1 MGRFGAG
8 ESPQPENSNLM
19 QRIGAFER
27 LAAWVNPPSESD
39 RVAGLEL
46 AVSARSFSRRTQAVV
61 DDKLSFSA
69 ALMRAGEVEAAN
81 RMLAEVHQDVLT
93 QEVALL
99 ERVNEV
105 KVAQSMEPRPTTRAR
120 LARTLA
126 VAMIGTSVLA
136 FSAAGAVVAG
146 FFRSEDQAIH
156 GAGPEAVN
164 VAANGGSAKADRLR
178 HIKIANVPFTLTNEQ
193 FRRYTALTHGTIDED
208 GLELFLLEFLP
219 PALAEK
225 VHYALVAGMEALPTP
240 VKDELVAASGRFDDR
255 QRQGAA
261 ADSRPT
267 EEPSEE
273 STEAQP
279 TPQPSESGSP
289 SNEPTPEP
297 TEEPE
302 DEDDGLPILGDGDDQ
317 GGE

>member
-1 MGRFGAG
+1 MGRIGAG
-8 ESPQPENSNLM
+8 ESPQPENSNVM
-19 QRIGAFER
+19 QRIGAFQR
-27 LAAWVNPPSESD
+27 LAAWVNPPSDSD
-39 RVAGLEL
+39 RAAGLEL
-46 AVSARSFSRRTQAVV
+46 AASARSFSRRTQAVV

-93 QEVALL
+93 EEVALL
-99 ERVNEV
+99 ERFNEV
-105 KVAQSMEPRPTTRAR
+105 KVAQSMVPRPTTRAR

-126 VAMIGTSVLA
+126 VAMIGSSVLA
-136 FSAAGAVVAG
+136 FSAAGAMVAG

-156 GAGPEAVN
+156 GSDPDRVEI
-164 VAANGGSAKADRLR
+164 AANGGRATNDRLR

-225 VHYALVAGMEALPTP
+225 VHYALVAGMETLPAP
-240 VKDELVAASGRFDDR
+240 VEDELVAAAERIDDR
-255 QRQGAA
+255 QREGAA

-267 EEPSEE
+267 EDPSEAP
-273 STEAQP
+273 SEAQP

-289 SNEPTPEP
+289 DDEPTPEP
-297 TEEPE
+297 TGSPE
-302 DEDDGLPILGDGDDQ
+302 DEDDALPILGGDDDQ
-317 GGE
+317 GDQ

>member
-1 MGRFGAG
+1 MGRIGAG
-8 ESPQPENSNLM
+8 ESPELENFNLM
-19 QRIGAFER
+19 QRSGAFER
-27 LAAWVNPPSESD
+27 LAAWVNPPSDSD
-39 RVAGLEL
+39 RAAGLEL

-81 RMLAEVHQDVLT
+81 RMLAEVHQDVLS

-105 KVAQSMEPRPTTRAR
+105 KVAQSMEPRRTTRAR

-126 VAMIGTSVLA
+126 VAMIGSSVLA
-136 FSAAGAVVAG
+136 FSAAGAMVAG
-146 FFRSEDQAIH
+146 LFRPEDQAIH
-156 GAGPEAVN
+156 DADPGDLTMV
-164 VAANGGSAKADRLR
+164 ANGDRAEADRLR

-193 FRRYTALTHGTIDED
+193 FRRYTALTQGTIDED

-225 VHYALVAGMEALPTP
+225 VHYALVAGMEALPAP
-240 VKDELVAASGRFDDR
+240 VENELVAAAERFDSR

-273 STEAQP
+273 PSEPQP

-289 SNEPTPEP
+289 GDDPTPEP

-302 DEDDGLPILGDGDDQ
+302 DEDEGLPILGGGDDQ
-317 GGE
+317 GDQ

>member
-1 MGRFGAG
+1 MGRIGAG
-8 ESPQPENSNLM
+8 ESPQPENFNLM
-19 QRIGAFER
+19 QRQGAFER
-27 LAAWVNPPSESD
+27 LAAWVNPPSDSD
-39 RVAGLEL
+39 RAAGLEL

-126 VAMIGTSVLA
+126 VALIGSSVLA
-136 FSAAGAVVAG
+136 FSVAGATVAG
-146 FFRSEDQAIH
+146 FFRSEDQAVH
-156 GAGPEAVN
+156 GADPEAVTRLAIGERAM
-164 VAANGGSAKADRLR
+164 VDRLR

-225 VHYALVAGMEALPTP
+225 VHYALVAGMEKLPAP
-240 VKDELVAASGRFDDR
+240 VEVELVAASERFDGR
-255 QRQGAA
+255 QRESAA

-273 STEAQP
+273 PAEAEP
-279 TPQPSESGSP
+279 TPEPSDSGSP
-289 SNEPTPEP
+289 SDDPTPEP

-302 DEDDGLPILGDGDDQ
+302 DEGQGIPILDGGDDQ